1 MTHVNILI
9 AGVGG
14 QGIIT
19 AGKFIAEA
27 GNYSNTKVLIAETHG
42 LAQRGGG
49 VNIHVR
55 IGDVSSPLI
64 PLGKAN
70 YLVGFEAMEVLR
82 NLNYASKETVIV
94 INNYILRP
102 VLPKVRVLSLNEVLE
117 KLKGNKVHVID
128 ANSIAIRAG
137 NPKAANAAILG
148 YLYALGAFDGLIHE
162 ESFVKALKYDT
173 NIKAFKLAQ
182 TMKVFLK

>member
-42 LAQRGGG
+42 LSQRGGG

-55 IGDVSSPLI
+55 IGDVNSPLI

-82 NLNYASKETVIV
+82 NLNY
-94 INNYILRP
+94 
-102 VLPKVRVLSLNEVLE
+102 
-117 KLKGNKVHVID
+117 
-128 ANSIAIRAG
+128 
-137 NPKAANAAILG
+137 
-148 YLYALGAFDGLIHE
+148 
-162 ESFVKALKYDT
+162 
-173 NIKAFKLAQ
+173 
-182 TMKVFLK
+182 